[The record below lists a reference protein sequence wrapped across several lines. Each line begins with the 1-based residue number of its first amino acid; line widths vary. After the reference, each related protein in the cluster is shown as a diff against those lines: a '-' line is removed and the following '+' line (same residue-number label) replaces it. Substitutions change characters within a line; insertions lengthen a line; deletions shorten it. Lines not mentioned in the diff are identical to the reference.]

1 MFTQQTVCAA
11 SSSTQASEGTEAES
25 QLADDLED
33 ELFGEEETEGSDQDL
48 GAHTVPVALEPSLPA
63 RAELDH
69 LDSLDGLAEDV
80 SGTEDPLEEDMDN
93 MSEDRGEEET
103 SSEEE
108 VAEPIQTL
116 RRLRGKQPAPQY
128 GPPPQPAAD
137 NPEPKPFGTASASR
151 SVPVIKR
158 PAMLKKPSGRALKP
172 NERCRGFHGVACQF
186 CPNEPGKPAGV
197 KAHQGHRHCIFC
209 EKERMEEGRG
219 RRTRG
224 VLTAA
229 LKKFLLGNS
238 SIFEAALQRVKAF
251 LGEETAERYARQ
263 AGWKE
268 PPEKTWQEL
277 LQGRQQSTQPMKPK
291 EVEEYQ
297 NLVRRDQRVAR
308 RKLFFPQKL
317 LSRASE
323 EVEKSEKDEV
333 VAACGP
339 LGHVAPNDT
348 DLPRP
353 STAAGK
359 MMEDYCKFGS
369 WGLCEKCHS
378 MCPRPLQPTDLRNV
392 KKPTVSPNQC
402 TACRH
407 GEYVPQPGDV
417 PKPLQGLKPRVL
429 EALRPLE
436 MDIGNVERVPHG
448 YRVHSAMMAFAWK
461 PKGVATAV
469 EDLPKKKDRKAG
481 RAALEFLLGS
491 TDSAYN
497 DILQQHEQFLDKH
510 GLNADMKARK
520 RPLRFIETEG
530 LECALWPHLYWHR
543 NLCETVARASHES
556 RRGARDLPR
565 RIADSDCSGE
575 EIGEGEEQAEQEQNA
590 ANILVGEHGHIKR
603 GFLRKVLSPVI
614 GYGADY
620 NLLHFVFDLSMWTT
634 IGTKKNLAARSG
646 VALRHLLKGSPWTP
660 EYWRVR
666 HQAVLDMQRQCGNA
680 SLFRTRAPYER
691 TFPYHVW
698 VMHEQ
703 AVLGRPR
710 MHLAGAETLHMAR
723 ILMQLGTG
731 YICGDKAYA
740 GRGDRLWSGHVLG
753 PADPAMQMSTVV
765 SHVTRLEFQDG
776 KRKLASQKY
785 HGRGTVHSHS
795 LDFLGNMDQIGLETK
810 ISASIPCRETEP
822 FLHAVVLDSQP
833 DHKDSKLPVQAE
845 PSKWNPETGT
855 VDLCHTPE
863 DKAAHIR
870 AYLKPTM
877 EVTKCHEDVQQGG
890 GTGSRNGAILRYV
903 ATYDVKFSSSVD
915 TEWLSGEGSDYSA
928 AVGVLRRLRVLEPEM
943 WLTLAQERFPQAR
956 LSGSIHDIMAPT
968 FSVDSKPKFV
978 ELYES
983 CGWRSEDMTL
993 LEFLRKSNKDGEI
1006 IRYLQQKH
1014 VNQVMQEVQNRTEED
1029 DKTFTKHRQQL
1040 LSAWNKHKKEKKDE
1054 DEVPLSLTDFLAGE
1068 RKECYQDLMSLE
1080 AFANA
1085 YQTRGE
1091 KLIAVTTH
1099 SMLND
1104 KFFAQ
1109 WLILRKPFRR
1119 MEEFQEAC
1127 PTVLEKANE
1136 KYVNFALCLAH
1147 APEMWENDAAIEAA
1161 MELEANSKAFIET
1174 ILNKARAQRHIV
1186 ARYLAGELQ
1195 PSDAVE
1201 SSQDSAEAVVRQDGH
1216 VEKKSL
1222 TRSQK
1227 RLKKAISQQMEN
1239 SMAACH
1245 AATDA
1250 DLEACEEQAKQ
1261 HKILFA
1267 FGPPGTGK
1275 THVLHEQVRRWK
1287 QEGARILFALP
1298 TGQLS
1303 SELRAVHPDVDM
1315 DTYHGA
1321 FLLHRPL
1328 QEAMAIL
1335 TQYELVVIDEAGGN
1349 APHVMQTRYR
1359 IQ

>member
-1 MFTQQTVCAA
+1 MALSDNVCFVCLC
-11 SSSTQASEGTEAES
+11 TQAVDPDGSELDIYQQEDVAE
-25 QLADDLED
+25 DLFAE
-33 ELFGEEETEGSDQDL
+33 GETEGSDEEL
-48 GAHTVPVALEPSLPA
+48 GVHAVSPTASHEG

-69 LDSLDGLAEDV
+69 LDSRDAFAVDMSEQEV
-80 SGTEDPLEEDMDN
+80 EVEEDTGN
-93 MSEDRGEEET
+93 VSEDRVVET
-103 SSEEE
+103 SSDEEE
-108 VAEPIQTL
+108 EEEIAEPVQPR

-137 NPEPKPFGTASASR
+137 NPEPGPSGTAPSSSAVR
-151 SVPVIKR
+151 VIKR
-158 PAMLKKPSGRALKP
+158 PAMLKRPSGRAVRP
-172 NERCRGFHGVACQF
+172 NEECRGFGGEACQF
-186 CPNEPGKPAGV
+186 CPNEPGKPARV
-197 KAHQGHRHCIFC
+197 QAHQGRRHCIFC
-209 EKERMEEGRG
+209 KKETMEESRGRG
-219 RRTRG
+219 GRG
-224 VLTAA
+224 VLTTA
-229 LKKFLLGNS
+229 LKKFLLGNRS
-238 SIFEAALQRVKAF
+238 VFEAAHQRVQAF
-251 LGEETAERYARQ
+251 LGEDTAQWYARQ
-263 AGWKE
+263 AAGKE
-268 PPEKTWQEL
+268 PPKTWQEL
-277 LQGRQQSTQPMKPK
+277 LQSRQQSMQPMKPK
-291 EVEEYQ
+291 EAEEYQ

-308 RKLFFPQKL
+308 RKLFFPEKL

-323 EVEKSEKDEV
+323 EVEKAEKEEV

-353 STAAGK
+353 STATGK

-378 MCPRPLQPTDLRNV
+378 ICPRPLQPTDLRNV
-392 KKPTVSPNQC
+392 KKPTLPPNQC
-402 TACRH
+402 TTCRH

-436 MDIGNVERVPHG
+436 MDIGKVERVPHG
-448 YRVHSAMMAFAWK
+448 YRVHSAVMAFAWK

-491 TDSAYN
+491 TDSGYT
-497 DILQQHEQFLDKH
+497 DILQQHEHFLDKN

-543 NLCETVARASHES
+543 NLCETVARASHEA

-565 RIADSDCSGE
+565 RVADSDGSGE
-575 EIGEGEEQAEQEQNA
+575 EPVEAEEEEGGQAA
-590 ANILVGEHGHIKR
+590 AAILAGEHGRIKR
-603 GFLRKVLSPVI
+603 GFLRKVLSPLI
-614 GYGADY
+614 GYGTDY

-703 AVLGRPR
+703 AIAGRPR
-710 MHLAGAETLHMAR
+710 MHLAGAETLHMAH
-723 ILMQLGTG
+723 ILMQLDSG

-740 GRGDRLWSGHVLG
+740 GRGDRVWSGHVLG
-753 PADPAMQMSTVV
+753 PADQALQISTVV

-795 LDFLGNMDQIGLETK
+795 LDFLENMEQIGLETK
-810 ISASIPCRETEP
+810 VLATIPCKETEP
-822 FLHAVVLDSQP
+822 FLHALVLDSQP
-833 DHKDSKLPVQAE
+833 DRKDSKLPVREE
-845 PSKWNPETGT
+845 PSEWNPETGT
-855 VDLCHTPE
+855 VELQQ
-863 DKAAHIR
+863 
-870 AYLKPTM
+870 PTM
-877 EVTKCHEDVQQGG
+877 EVTKCHEDIQQGG

-903 ATYDVKFSSSVD
+903 ATYDMKFSSSVD
-915 TEWLSGEGSDYSA
+915 TEWLSGGGSDYSA

-968 FSVDSKPKFV
+968 FSVDKKPKFV

-1014 VNQVMQEVQNRTEED
+1014 VNQVMQEVQNRTKED

-1054 DEVPLSLTDFLAGE
+1054 DEVPLSFTDFLAGE
-1068 RKECYQDLMSLE
+1068 GKECYQDLMSLE

-1127 PTVLEKANE
+1127 PTVLEKVNE

-1174 ILNKARAQRHIV
+1174 ILNKVRAQRHIV

-1227 RLKKAISQQMEN
+1227 RLKKAIGQQMEI
-1239 SMAACH
+1239 SMAACR
-1245 AATDA
+1245 ATTDA
-1250 DLEACEEQAKQ
+1250 DLEVYVEEANQ

-1267 FGPPGTGK
+1267 SGPPGTGK

-1335 TQYELVVIDEAGGN
+1335 TQYELVVIDEASQDGRT
-1349 APHVMQTRYR
+1349 QTHGISCAR
-1359 IQ
+1359 